1 MNEIRSVIHISG
13 KKQNKKYKRIMKS
26 HTVRSI
32 RKMNRIR
39 RFFFFFFLHFSTSD
53 KFDYF
58 IQRYIST

>member
-1 MNEIRSVIHISG
+1 
-13 KKQNKKYKRIMKS
+13 MKS

-39 RFFFFFFLHFSTSD
+39 RFFFFFLHFPTSD